1 MKVTAKELY
10 ELKIIDKVIAEAQ
23 PASKENLLGL
33 CKFMRKNIRKFIYD
47 NFEKS
52 GEQLAKER
60 YERFRNM

>member
-1 MKVTAKELY
+1 MKVTAKDLY
-10 ELKIIDKVIAEAQ
+10 DLKIIDKVIAEAQ
-23 PASKENLLGL
+23 PASKENLLSL

-47 NFEKS
+47 NFDKS